1 MGVNI
6 LLQRRNSG
14 GTNDDLYPRAH
25 WTNIEDK
32 PSTFTPTPHSHDGL
46 TFYVEGNTSGTAGI
60 WTGTHADITSYYA
73 GLVVNYKIGIAG
85 ASTTT
90 LNINGL
96 GAKTVYRNTS
106 NLTTHLGVGTIVPLV
121 YSGTGWIWADY
132 DSDDVYTLRN
142 SYYDLVGEDPVYSY
156 KIVAEGANGKLYP
169 LTLESGTGTT
179 KTVSPRELKIGG
191 SIKVYITSA
200 TINANTLTR
209 YYMAESASVN
219 GLYTLNSSSGFTA
232 GIPIYLVGIIQ
243 TNGSFKLDASTAT
256 SWYTQTLPTTA
267 DGKIYIHLGVM
278 HDTGRYL
285 RVHASHP
292 IYEYKDSKLRLYVPN
307 HTHPTLKIQR
317 NSVDV
322 GTYDGSSE
330 QTINITDSDLDTKN
344 TAGATD
350 TSSKIYLVGATAQ
363 TANPQTYSHD
373 TAYVGT
379 DGCVYSNGT
388 KTSVEG
394 HTHTGYEPAVSAGT
408 TAQYWRGD
416 KTWVAFP
423 TIPTIPSIMD
433 TTEGNAGTATT
444 QRTINAANLK
454 TIILNHSPAGS
465 RPASDV
471 SAWAKA
477 STKPSYGISEITS
490 RMTEDSAGLYI
501 YGEANVPSTMLYLGN
516 DGTFEHNGDTVITS
530 GTIGGYQSFVPTPLG
545 SNITGSATLNS
556 SGYTNKFFSVTAA
569 STITIPTDATYNHP
583 VGTETHFYRATSSD
597 VTFSPASGVTLTSEG
612 SKRKINA
619 QYQAATLK
627 KIAANSW
634 VLIGALKA

>member
-25 WTNIEDK
+25 WLNIENK
-32 PSTFTPTPHSHDGL
+32 PTTFTPTSHSHDGL

-73 GLVVNYKIGIAG
+73 GLVVNYKIGING
-85 ASTTT
+85 ATTTT

-209 YYMAESASVN
+209 YYMAESASVD

-278 HDTGRYL
+278 HDTGRYV

-322 GTYDGSSE
+322 GTYDGSSA

-363 TANPQTYSHD
+363 TANPQTYTHD

-388 KTSVEG
+388 KVSVEG
-394 HTHTGYEPAVSAGT
+394 HAHSGYEPTISAGT

-433 TTEGNAGTATT
+433 TAEGNAGTATT

-471 SAWAKA
+471 SSWAKA
-477 STKPSYGISEITS
+477 ATKPSYISSEIGYDNTTS
-490 RMTEDSAGLYI
+490 GLTATTVEGAIDELAESVTDIDDKQDKTTITVDALFSGAKTPTLASNTEFRYTYVGGITSLTLPSNTPSASDEYYFSVVFISGSTATIFTNTL
-501 YGEANVPSTMLYLGN
+501 GANFTGDDCSG
-516 DGTFEHNGDTVITS
+516 GTFTPAKMTTYEISVWWNG
-530 GTIGGYQSFVPTPLG
+530 
-545 SNITGSATLNS
+545 
-556 SGYTNKFFSVTAA
+556 
-569 STITIPTDATYNHP
+569 
-583 VGTETHFYRATSSD
+583 
-597 VTFSPASGVTLTSEG
+597 LTWQGIVRGE
-612 SKRKINA
+612 
-619 QYQAATLK
+619 
-627 KIAANSW
+627 
-634 VLIGALKA
+634 